1 MIVQLEARMLPPR
14 PPTGALF
21 NVGYGSPNRL
31 AQTVPSSVACSCDD
45 NDAST
50 IGKFEVIADVQTNQP
65 ELMPAL
71 GCVRTASA
79 QPRDES
85 LTIHD
90 VQDVT
95 GYGITVRLA
104 VTLWVY
110 DMGYSTHSRGGCQGS
125 DTFFFAR
132 ALVLWCR
139 YM

>member
-50 IGKFEVIADVQTNQP
+50 IGKFEVIADVQAVMAVQQQP
-65 ELMPAL
+65 PISSCVLTAVSAL
-71 GCVRTASA
+71 RVHN
-79 QPRDES
+79 PV
-85 LTIHD
+85 TIPD
-90 VQDVT
+90 LQDVT
-95 GYGITVRLA
+95 AYGITSP
-104 VTLWVY
+104 LWVH
-110 DMGYSTHSRGGCQGS
+110 DMVIHTLQCQGS
-125 DTFFFAR
+125 DSIFCAR